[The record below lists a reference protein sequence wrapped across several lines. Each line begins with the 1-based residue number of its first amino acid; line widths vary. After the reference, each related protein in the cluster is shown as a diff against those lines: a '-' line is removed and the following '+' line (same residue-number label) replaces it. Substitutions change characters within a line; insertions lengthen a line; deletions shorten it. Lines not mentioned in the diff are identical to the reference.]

1 MKLKMCLQLKEGVD
15 EKDNSKREGVCD
27 KVACT
32 SVDRLEGIREKD
44 GMERWK
50 GKRRKEERKE
60 KGISRGCVGRDGRME
75 GALRTWR
82 K

>member
-32 SVDRLEGIREKD
+32 GVGRLESIREKD
-44 GMERWK
+44 G
-50 GKRRKEERKE
+50 KE
-60 KGISRGCVGRDGRME
+60 KGRKERE
-75 GALRTWR
+75 GY

>member
-32 SVDRLEGIREKD
+32 GVGSLKGIREKE
-44 GMERWK
+44 GKERWK
-50 GKRRKEERKE
+50 GKRK
-60 KGISRGCVGRDGRME
+60 KGKRRV
-75 GALRTWR
+75 
-82 K
+82 